1 MPRRTLEI
9 VNKLG
14 LHARAAAQFVK
25 VAGAFGAT
33 VSVEKDGQSVD
44 GKSIMGL
51 MMLAAGSCVIS
62 PSSASA
68 SLMRC
73 ASVSLSGN
81 CEMMRPE
88 REMSRVSTLTPAW
101 AAKACTM
108 GSRE

>member
-44 GKSIMGL
+44 GKSIMAV
-51 MMLAAGSCVIS
+51 MMLAAARGARITVETEG
-62 PSSASA
+62 ADA
-68 SLMRC
+68 D
-73 ASVSLSGN
+73 
-81 CEMMRPE
+81 
-88 REMSRVSTLTPAW
+88 
-101 AAKACTM
+101 AALEAIAALVADRF
-108 GSRE
+108 GEDV